1 MKARFPL
8 TWKILL
14 VALVNVATLAVIALA
29 FVQYELGQEFT
40 SALLAPGR
48 DRTLAIA
55 RQLALDLNDTA
66 AADRD
71 ALLERYQ
78 REHGVAFLI
87 MNNDGVRLA
96 GSALN
101 VPAEVIDRIVRRP
114 REGPPPGAPE
124 GRGRPPNGRRPPPD
138 LGGPPPHDDRGVPP
152 MPQTPP
158 FLVTTSGADKYWTG
172 VRIPIRARDREETVA
187 GTVLIVSRT
196 LVGNPMYF
204 QPWPWLGIVAVTLGV
219 TALCWIP
226 FVRGVTRSVA
236 DMTRAT
242 ADIAEGRFDAVPQP
256 RRRDELGLLAA
267 SIGGMAARLQSL
279 LLAQKRFLR
288 DAAHELRSPL
298 GRMSLSI
305 GLLEREPG
313 ATSHTCARDLREEV
327 ELMTGLT
334 HDLLV
339 LAQSETTA
347 DQRRLSPTNVRDAAE
362 RAVRIE
368 AASAEVRVE
377 IDRELRARADPDLLF
392 RAISN
397 LVRNAV
403 AYAGSDGPIDVRARR
418 DGDAVRLS
426 VSDRGPG
433 VPDADVNR
441 LFLPF
446 YRPEASRDRRSGGAG
461 LGLAIVRT
469 AVEACGGSVTCR
481 NLAPGFEVTMTLRAS
496 AAS

>member
-14 VALVNVATLAVIALA
+14 VALVNVGTLAVVALA

-66 AADRD
+66 MADRD
-71 ALLERYQ
+71 ELLERYQ

-87 MNNDGVRLA
+87 MSNDGVRLA
-96 GSALN
+96 GPALN
-101 VPAEVIDRIVRRP
+101 VPAEVIERIVSRP
-114 REGPPPGAPE
+114 REGPPPGPPD
-124 GRGRPPNGRRPPPD
+124 GRGRPPDGRRPPPD
-138 LGGPPPHDDRGVPP
+138 LGGSPRRDGRGVPP
-152 MPQTPP
+152 LPPTPP
-158 FLVTTSGADKYWTG
+158 FLVTAGGADRYWTG
-172 VRIPIRARDREETVA
+172 VRIPVRARDREETVA
-187 GTVLIVSRT
+187 GTVLIVSHT
-196 LVGNPMYF
+196 LLGNPMYF

-226 FVRGVTRSVA
+226 FVRGVTRSIA
-236 DMTRAT
+236 EMTRAT
-242 ADIAEGRFDAVPQP
+242 ADIAEGRFDTAPP
-256 RRRDELGLLAA
+256 LRRRDELGLLAA
-267 SIGGMAARLQSL
+267 AIGAMAARLQSL
-279 LLAQKRFLR
+279 LQGQKRFLR

-305 GLLEREPG
+305 GLLERETG
-313 ATSHTCARDLREEV
+313 ASSQQCARDLREEV
-327 ELMTGLT
+327 ELMSGLT

-339 LAQSETTA
+339 LARSETTT
-347 DQRRLSPTNVRDAAE
+347 DQPRLSPTNVRDAAE

-368 AASAEVRVE
+368 AASAAVRVD
-377 IDRELRARADPDLLF
+377 IDRELYARADPDLLF

-446 YRPEASRDRRSGGAG
+446 YRPEVSRDRRTGGAG

-481 NLAPGFEVTMTLRAS
+481 NLTPGFEVTMTLRAS
-496 AAS
+496 PAS